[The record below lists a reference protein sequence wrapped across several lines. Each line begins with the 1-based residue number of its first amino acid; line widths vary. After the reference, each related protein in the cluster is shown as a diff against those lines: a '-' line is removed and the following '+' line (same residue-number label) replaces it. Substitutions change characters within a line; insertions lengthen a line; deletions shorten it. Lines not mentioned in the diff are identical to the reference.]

1 MGKSLSTNVTC
12 DGVRRCSLHFHSR
25 WGTMFPSRVVVETRL
40 TICVQSVQSVT
51 RACRTCTRWRSFQS
65 YRRGHIATWIHSDSV
80 ASRKKTVISHPNLLL
95 RAVLFGFPIKEEKCE
110 YKECEKCIG
119 CIHLLIVLK
128 IFIIR
133 LFVILLLT
141 LLTLLLVHG
150 L

>member
-1 MGKSLSTNVTC
+1 M
-12 DGVRRCSLHFHSR
+12 RRYSLHFHSR
-25 WGTMFPSRVVVETRL
+25 WGTMFPFRVVVETRL
-40 TICVQSVQSVT
+40 TTCVQSVQSVT
-51 RACRTCTRWRSFQS
+51 RACRTCTQWRSFQS
-65 YRRGHIATWIHSDSV
+65 YRRGRIVTSIHSGSV
-80 ASRKKTVISHPNLLL
+80 ASRKKTVIKHPSILL
-95 RAVLFGFPIKEEKCE
+95 RAYIPLGFPIKEEKCE
-110 YKECEKCIG
+110 YKECEKCKC